1 MKYVGK
7 RTPQQKQEN
16 YWQLQFVS
24 QKSTVKVDLIFLY
37 HLLRDRHLISCKLG
51 PLDVGLLSFEDIYRV
66 MAVNE
71 VKKICNAKLSFRNG
85 KQQWENQQKA
95 IIGGQD
101 H

>member
-7 RTPQQKQEN
+7 WTPQQKQEN
-16 YWQLQFVS
+16 YWQLQFPS
-24 QKSTVKVDLIFLY
+24 QKSTVKIDLLFLY
-37 HLLRDRHLISCKLG
+37 RLLRDRHQISCKLG
-51 PLDVGLLSFEDIYRV
+51 PLDVGLLSFEDIYQV
-66 MAVNE
+66 IVVNE

-85 KQQWENQQKA
+85 KRQWETQQEA